1 MTGSATLVSWLL
13 REGLL
18 DELHLFV
25 FPVVLGSGKRLFRD
39 GGGKLPLKLTD
50 SAAFETG
57 VVHLTYT
64 KA

>member
-25 FPVVLGSGKRLFRD
+25 SRSPLARVSGCTTATTATSCR
-39 GGGKLPLKLTD
+39 
-50 SAAFETG
+50 
-57 VVHLTYT
+57 
-64 KA
+64 